1 MKRIFTFVVMLLT
14 IANLAFSPSALA
26 ADIANGAKI
35 FSSNC
40 AACHQ
45 GGNNLVMAAKNL
57 KKQTLI
63 DNHMDSAD
71 AITAQVIKGKNMMPA
86 FGKLKLEDVADVAA
100 YVLDQAEKGWP
111 K

>member
-1 MKRIFTFVVMLLT
+1 
-14 IANLAFSPSALA
+14 
-26 ADIANGAKI
+26 
-35 FSSNC
+35 
-40 AACHQ
+40 
-45 GGNNLVMAAKNL
+45 L

-63 DNHMDSAD
+63 DNQMYSDD

-100 YVLDQAEKGWP
+100 YVLDQAEKDWA

>member
-1 MKRIFTFVVMLLT
+1 VKKVFMLIVTIFT
-14 IANLAFSPSALA
+14 IANLALIPAALA

-35 FSSNC
+35 FNSNC

-57 KKQTLI
+57 KKQALI

-71 AITAQVIKGKNMMPA
+71 AITAQVIKGKNMMPG

-100 YVLDQAEKGWP
+100 YVLEQAEKDW

>member
-1 MKRIFTFVVMLLT
+1 MKKLFVFFVMLLS
-14 IANLAFSPSALA
+14 IANLALTRPALA
-26 ADIANGAKI
+26 EDLANGAKI

-45 GGNNLVMAAKNL
+45 GGNNLVMAPKNL

-63 DNHMDSAD
+63 DNQMYSAD

-100 YVLDQAEKGWP
+100 YVLDQADKDWA

>member
-1 MKRIFTFVVMLLT
+1 VKKVFILIVTILT
-14 IANLAFSPSALA
+14 IANLAFTPSALA

-63 DNHMDSAD
+63 DNNMDSAD
-71 AITAQVIKGKNMMPA
+71 AITAQVIKGKNMMPG

-100 YVLDQAEKGWP
+100 YVLDQAEKDWA